1 MVRLQDAL
9 VSGGVALMAMPGD
22 RSSSSPRRDDRP
34 SGGGRDGRPGGGRP
48 GGPAGRGRDSGGR
61 SDGRRDGRGG
71 GRDERRGGTGGRDD
85 RFKKDRPPL
94 TEADR
99 RSMDVKRRRGPKPEP
114 DREADKE
121 RERVKIEARTT
132 EEWVD
137 QGSVRDSG
145 RGSGARA
152 SAEPSSRR
160 EVGELDPEIAAQ
172 LNDALG
178 AQRGARLAERLA
190 QASEALDRER
200 FDEAKR
206 IAVAI
211 AKEAPTIATAHEVAG
226 LANYRLGRYK
236 PAAASLEIAN
246 DLHENPETLPV
257 LADCYRALERW
268 SAVERVWLQIR
279 ESSPA
284 HHILAEGRIVAAGA
298 LADRGNLAAAI
309 EMMLPATKN
318 TKTVKDHHLRQW
330 YVLADFYD
338 RIGDPLKARR
348 WFGTIAEID
357 RDYYDIQTRLR
368 HIGR

>member
-1 MVRLQDAL
+1 
-9 VSGGVALMAMPGD
+9 
-22 RSSSSPRRDDRP
+22 
-34 SGGGRDGRPGGGRP
+34 
-48 GGPAGRGRDSGGR
+48 
-61 SDGRRDGRGG
+61 
-71 GRDERRGGTGGRDD
+71 
-85 RFKKDRPPL
+85 
-94 TEADR
+94 
-99 RSMDVKRRRGPKPEP
+99 MDVKRRRGPKPEP

-132 EEWVD
+132 EEWID
-137 QGSVRDSG
+137 EGSVRDS
-145 RGSGARA
+145 ARA
-152 SAEPSSRR
+152 AAARSSTEPSQQRR

-172 LNDALG
+172 LSDALG

-211 AKEAPTIATAHEVAG
+211 AKEAPSIATAHEVAG

-298 LADRGNLAAAI
+298 LADRGDLAGAI
-309 EMMLPATKN
+309 TLMLPATKN

-338 RIGDPLKARR
+338 RIGEPLKARR

>member
-1 MVRLQDAL
+1 
-9 VSGGVALMAMPGD
+9 
-22 RSSSSPRRDDRP
+22 
-34 SGGGRDGRPGGGRP
+34 
-48 GGPAGRGRDSGGR
+48 
-61 SDGRRDGRGG
+61 
-71 GRDERRGGTGGRDD
+71 
-85 RFKKDRPPL
+85 
-94 TEADR
+94 
-99 RSMDVKRRRGPKPEP
+99 MDVKRRRGPKPEP

-121 RERVKIEARTT
+121 REREKIEARTT
-132 EEWVD
+132 EEWID
-137 QGSVRDSG
+137 EGSVRDSA
-145 RGSGARA
+145 RAAALRA
-152 SAEPSSRR
+152 SADASPRRER
-160 EVGELDPEIAAQ
+160 EVGDLDPEIAAQ

-178 AQRGARLAERLA
+178 AQRGARLAARLA

-211 AKEAPTIATAHEVAG
+211 AKEAPTSATAHEVAG
-226 LANYRLGRYK
+226 LASYRLGRYK
-236 PAAASLEIAN
+236 PAAASLEISN

-279 ESSPA
+279 EASPA

-298 LADRGNLAAAI
+298 LADRGNLAGAI

-318 TKTVKDHHLRQW
+318 AKSVKDHHLRQW

-338 RIGDPLKARR
+338 RLGDPLKARR
-348 WFGTIAEID
+348 WFGMIAEHD

>member
-1 MVRLQDAL
+1 
-9 VSGGVALMAMPGD
+9 
-22 RSSSSPRRDDRP
+22 
-34 SGGGRDGRPGGGRP
+34 
-48 GGPAGRGRDSGGR
+48 
-61 SDGRRDGRGG
+61 
-71 GRDERRGGTGGRDD
+71 
-85 RFKKDRPPL
+85 
-94 TEADR
+94 
-99 RSMDVKRRRGPKPEP
+99 MDVKRRRGPKPQP
-114 DREADKE
+114 DLEADKE

-132 EEWVD
+132 EEWID
-137 QGSVRDSG
+137 EGSVRDS
-145 RGSGARA
+145 ARA
-152 SAEPSSRR
+152 AAARGSAEPSARR
-160 EVGELDPEIAAQ
+160 EIGELDPEIAAQ
-172 LNDALG
+172 LSDALG

-206 IAVAI
+206 IAAAI
-211 AKEAPTIATAHEVAG
+211 ANEAPSISPAHEVAG

-246 DLHENPETLPV
+246 DLHENPEILPV

-298 LADRGNLAAAI
+298 LADRGDLAGAI
-309 EMMLPATKN
+309 ALMLPATKN

>member
-1 MVRLQDAL
+1 
-9 VSGGVALMAMPGD
+9 MPGD
-22 RSSSSPRRDDRP
+22 RSSSSPRRSDR
-34 SGGGRDGRPGGGRP
+34 SGGGRDSRPGGGRDSRP
-48 GGPAGRGRDSGGR
+48 SGGSSR
-61 SDGRRDGRGG
+61 DGGRAGGSSGRGG
-71 GRDERRGGTGGRDD
+71 KRGGTGGRDD
-85 RFKKDRPPL
+85 RSQKDRPPL

-99 RSMDVKRRRGPKPEP
+99 RSMEVKRRRGPKPEL
-114 DREADKE
+114 DRDAEKE
-121 RERVKIEARTT
+121 REREKIEARTT
-132 EEWVD
+132 EEWID
-137 QGSVRDSG
+137 EGSVRNS
-145 RGSGARA
+145 ARA
-152 SAEPSSRR
+152 AAVRASGEPAARR
-160 EVGELDPEIAAQ
+160 ELGELDPEIAAQ
-172 LNDALG
+172 LSDALG

-206 IAVAI
+206 IAAAI
-211 AKEAPTIATAHEVAG
+211 AKEAPTIATAHEVVG

-236 PAAASLEIAN
+236 PAAASLEISN
-246 DLHENPETLPV
+246 GLHENPETLPV

-284 HHILAEGRIVAAGA
+284 HPILAEGRIVAAGA
-298 LADRGNLAAAI
+298 LADRGDLAGAI

-318 TKTVKDHHLRQW
+318 AKSVKDHHLRQW

-338 RIGDPLKARR
+338 RLGDPLKARR
-348 WFGTIAEID
+348 WFGMIAEYE